1 MKLTQEQKLYTEI
14 VKNAWEDEN
23 FKKELV
29 ANPIEAIE
37 NFTGKK
43 LTIPKGKTFVVRD
56 QTDENTIYFNIPA
69 KPNLENIEL
78 SEEQLDAVA
87 GGYIGEDLKDWVRSI
102 PILGPLLG

>member
-56 QTDENTIYFNIPA
+56 QTAIDRGGNNYLSRPSSYHDYPT
-69 KPNLENIEL
+69 LEPLPYQYKKYDQNFLWLI
-78 SEEQLDAVA
+78 SDA
-87 GGYIGEDLKDWVRSI
+87 R
-102 PILGPLLG
+102 

>member
-43 LTIPKGKTFVVRD
+43 EKCY
-56 QTDENTIYFNIPA
+56 N
-69 KPNLENIEL
+69 
-78 SEEQLDAVA
+78 EQ
-87 GGYIGEDLKDWVRSI
+87 K
-102 PILGPLLG
+102 